1 MDTSTAD
8 PQLLKS
14 SLRFIRRVNAVLG
27 YTRATISHL
36 ERFSR
41 SWKKGYTIRMVDLA
55 TGSADVPRAI
65 LRWADRRGWDVR
77 IVGVDL
83 HPMTAHI
90 ASEESAEPPLTI
102 VQADGLH
109 APFDDNSFDYAL
121 CSGFLHHL
129 DEEQA
134 VRVMWGMN
142 RLGSR

>member
-77 IVGVDL
+77 IVGV
-83 HPMTAHI
+83 I
-90 ASEESAEPPLTI
+90 APYRKAGELSSGTRMAFFRSSFIKPQTPRARASAT
-102 VQADGLH
+102 V
-109 APFDDNSFDYAL
+109 
-121 CSGFLHHL
+121 
-129 DEEQA
+129 
-134 VRVMWGMN
+134 
-142 RLGSR
+142 